1 MTQVELR
8 DLLIERVGWKQPT
21 NSTYTLDAT
30 SQISESGRYFQDE
43 YPSVT
48 IKNIMATANDL
59 EEPTDEECNAYLQDL
74 TKRACLLVVSDVFR
88 VMDIMDD
95 VLTNRVSIFDDCIT
109 KRMAIIVGEIILN
122 STRSNHT
129 ERITKEQMQQ
139 LFFELN
145 GNADS
150 ASSRANPNFPTY
162 IGLKSRYGM
171 AVSELKDLLGQEKAL
186 DVFTH
191 RIPNWRDDENI
202 IL

>member
-1 MTQVELR
+1 
-8 DLLIERVGWKQPT
+8 
-21 NSTYTLDAT
+21 
-30 SQISESGRYFQDE
+30 
-43 YPSVT
+43 
-48 IKNIMATANDL
+48 MATANDL
-59 EEPTDEECNAYLQDL
+59 EDPNDAQCNAYLQDL

-88 VMDIMDD
+88 VMDIQDD
-95 VLTNRVSIFDDCIT
+95 VMDKRPNIFDDCIT

-122 STRSNHT
+122 STRSNRI

-162 IGLKSRYGM
+162 VGLKSRYGM
-171 AVSELKDLLGQEKAL
+171 CIKELQDLLGQEKAL

-191 RIPNWRDDENI
+191 RLPNWRDDENI